1 VSAEFDLV
9 IRAARAIVGGAE
21 MACCIGVAGGR
32 IAAVWP
38 LAEAGRQPPGSAAS
52 PADVLETGQ
61 DGAAGAADVPG
72 TGRGGPAWA
81 ADVPGTGRGGPAWAA
96 DVPGTGR
103 GGLAGAADVIET
115 GPDVVV
121 MPGLVDTHVHVCE
134 PGNSDWEGFASATS
148 AAAAGGITTLVDM
161 PLDSVPATVR
171 TSALEL
177 KRQAARGQCRVDVG
191 FWGGVVPG
199 NLDQLAAL
207 HEAGVLGFK
216 CFLADSGAEDFPPV
230 STGQL
235 TAALRLLREL
245 DAPLLVH
252 AEISPSGA
260 AGAACGRGYAGFLA
274 AHPRGL
280 ENLAIAQ
287 VIEAARA
294 TGGRA
299 HVVHLSSSDSL
310 PMIASARR
318 DGVRLTA
325 ESCPHY
331 LTLTAEE
338 IADGATVAKCAPPV
352 RERANRELLWAGL
365 ADGVLD
371 LVVSDHSPSTPAM
384 KAAGGGDFGLAW
396 GGISSLQLSLPL
408 VWTQARQRGF
418 SLADVTR
425 WMAEQPARLAGL
437 TRKGRIAPGCDAD
450 FCLFAPA
457 DTFVVEPGMLRHRHP
472 DTPYAGRKLTGVV
485 RGAMLRGRPAGD
497 GGPAGRLLTR
507 TPTAGAPGSRQG
519 AGRVREGQ
527 LDGRPR

>member
-260 AGAACGRGYAGFLA
+260 AGAACGRGRLR
-274 AHPRGL
+274 PRLRRLSGRPS
-280 ENLAIAQ
+280 
-287 VIEAARA
+287 ARA
-294 TGGRA
+294 G
-299 HVVHLSSSDSL
+299 
-310 PMIASARR
+310 
-318 DGVRLTA
+318 
-325 ESCPHY
+325 
-331 LTLTAEE
+331 
-338 IADGATVAKCAPPV
+338 
-352 RERANRELLWAGL
+352 
-365 ADGVLD
+365 
-371 LVVSDHSPSTPAM
+371 
-384 KAAGGGDFGLAW
+384 
-396 GGISSLQLSLPL
+396 
-408 VWTQARQRGF
+408 
-418 SLADVTR
+418 
-425 WMAEQPARLAGL
+425 
-437 TRKGRIAPGCDAD
+437 
-450 FCLFAPA
+450 
-457 DTFVVEPGMLRHRHP
+457 EPGDR
-472 DTPYAGRKLTGVV
+472 AGN
-485 RGAMLRGRPAGD
+485 RGRPGD
-497 GGPAGRLLTR
+497 RR
-507 TPTAGAPGSRQG
+507 AGARRAP
-519 AGRVREGQ
+519 VEFGQ
-527 LDGRPR
+527 SADDRLGPPRRRPADR